1 MAYTDIDKSDDYFNT
16 VLYAG
21 DDTSNRNITGFGFQ
35 PDFLWQK
42 GRLGA
47 LNHYLFDVVRGN
59 SSLLRSNLTAAEY
72 TSTSGFNGFISDG
85 FDVSQVA
92 GVEMNSSSYTYANW
106 CWKAGGTGVSN
117 TDGSI
122 TSTVSASTT
131 SGFSVVSFTGTN
143 ASATV
148 GHGLGAVPK
157 VIIVKCRTTV
167 DNWAVY
173 TAMTGNTSK
182 LRLNGTNATIT
193 GVPSWDSTTP
203 TSSVFSLGADTEV
216 NNTSATIAY
225 CFTDVKGFSKFG
237 SYTGNGSAGNGPF
250 IYTGFKPAWVLIK
263 WIDGTEIWQ
272 VWDSKRDTY
281 NVQQRVLAP
290 NSSNAE
296 DTNGSGGYLLIDSLS
311 NGFKVRGNPVSNAI
325 NGSGQ
330 NYIYMA
336 FAESPFTTSTGI
348 PTTAR

>member
-1 MAYTDIDKSDDYFNT
+1 MAYTDIDKPTDYFNT

-225 CFTDVKGFSKFG
+225 CFAEKKGFSKFG
-237 SYTGNGSAGNGPF
+237 SYTGNGSTNGTF
-250 IYTGFKPAWVLIK
+250 VYTGFKPAWLVVK
-263 WIDGTEIWQ
+263 RSSSSGTDWYMY
-272 VWDSKRDTY
+272 DNKRNTY
-281 NVQQRVLAP
+281 NVT
-290 NSSNAE
+290 NSYLDANTSDSELSNISF
-296 DTNGSGGYLLIDSLS
+296 DFLS
-311 NGFKVRGNPVSNAI
+311 NGFKLRDSQTIVNQ
-325 NGSGQ
+325 SGGTF
-330 NYIYMA
+330 IYMC
-336 FAESPFTTSTGI
+336 FAENPFITSTGI